1 MSSVIIFSGT
11 FMKRELKQVI
21 LLRRDMRLR
30 RAEAAA
36 LSSKASMAFIVEGDE
51 SDQSGTVKVTL
62 SGIEAEWMLGTSTRI
77 ILGVTSEDAMRKLLL
92 KAELQGVSTYEITG
106 SSSGKVDEGVQ
117 LIAAA
122 LGPDDSDKL
131 DLITGNLKL
140 F

>member
-1 MSSVIIFSGT
+1 
-11 FMKRELKQVI
+11 MKREIKQII
-21 LLRRDMRLR
+21 LLRRDMKLR

-36 LSSKASMAFIVEGDE
+36 LASKASMCFILEGDE
-51 SDQSGTVKVTL
+51 SDQSGSVKVTL
-62 SGIEAEWMLGTSTRI
+62 SGIEAEWMLGSSTRI
-77 ILGVTSEDAMRKLLL
+77 ILGVSSEETMRKLLL

-106 SSSGKVDEGVQ
+106 SSSGKVDEGIQ

>member
-1 MSSVIIFSGT
+1 
-11 FMKRELKQVI
+11 MKREIKQII
-21 LLRRDMRLR
+21 LLRRDMKLR

-36 LSSKASMAFIVEGDE
+36 LASKASMAFILEGDE
-51 SDQSGTVKVTL
+51 SDQSGSVKVTL

-77 ILGVTSEDAMRKLLL
+77 ILGVSSEETMRKLLL
-92 KAELQGVSTYEITG
+92 KAEFQGVSTYEITG
-106 SSSGKVDEGVQ
+106 SSSGKVDEGIQ

>member
-1 MSSVIIFSGT
+1 
-11 FMKRELKQVI
+11 MKRDLKQVI
-21 LLRRDMRLR
+21 LLRRDLKLR

-36 LSSKASMAFIVEGDE
+36 LASKASMAFIVEGDE
-51 SDQSGTVKVTL
+51 SDRSGSVQVEL
-62 SGIEAEWMLGTSTRI
+62 SGIEAEWMLGSSTRI
-77 ILGVTSEDAMRKLLL
+77 VLGVTSEDAMRKLLL
-92 KAELQGVSTYEITG
+92 KAEIQGVSTYEITG
-106 SSSGKVDEGVQ
+106 SSSGKADEGIQ